1 LEREDKFEE
10 FVEGHMSKG
19 VSHCEH
25 LDFYTKY
32 QLHVSYRTWIDIDW
46 KLNKRILNF
55 CTISS
60 HKGDELGKT
69 VEKCLIE
76 WEIENVFT
84 ITVDNANSNDKM
96 L

>member
-1 LEREDKFEE
+1 MEREDKFEE

-19 VSHCEH
+19 VSHYGTDTWTSIQNINYMCLTVH
-25 LDFYTKY
+25 
-32 QLHVSYRTWIDIDW
+32 WIDIDW

-55 CTISS
+55 CPISS

-76 WEIENVFT
+76 WEIHYH
-84 ITVDNANSNDKM
+84 S
-96 L
+96 